1 MGHENPA
8 VRWLAGLGLLGL
20 LGACEL
26 MDQTVVPLLSGE
38 QMASTDQTAV
48 PVGTAEAS
56 TGSVGGAAL
65 VGQWPP
71 LVLIRFDPS
80 QAGYERPLRSAV
92 DGALARQ
99 PEVVFDLV
107 AVEPAVA
114 GAGQAALS
122 APTLSTPALST
133 PALSTPALR
142 HDLAEVFQA
151 LVQAGVPAE
160 RIFLSATTQPTIEVR
175 EVHVYAR

>member
-1 MGHENPA
+1 
-8 VRWLAGLGLLGL
+8 
-20 LGACEL
+20 

-38 QMASTDQTAV
+38 QMASTVQTAV
-48 PVGTAEAS
+48 PAGTAEAS

-65 VGQWPP
+65 VGRWPP

-80 QAGYERPLRSAV
+80 QADYERPLRSAV

-99 PEVVFDLV
+99 PDVVFDLV

-114 GAGQAALS
+114 GSGQAALS
-122 APTLSTPALST
+122 AP
-133 PALSTPALR
+133 ALR
-142 HDLAEVFQA
+142 RDLAEVFRA

-175 EVHVYAR
+175 EVHVYVR

>member
-1 MGHENPA
+1 MSHENLA
-8 VRWLAGLGLLGL
+8 IRWLAGLGLLGL
-20 LGACEL
+20 LGACEF

-56 TGSVGGAAL
+56 ADAVGGVAL

-80 QAGYERPLRSAV
+80 QADYERPLRSAV
-92 DGALARQ
+92 DGALARR
-99 PEVVFDLV
+99 PDVVFDLV
-107 AVEPAVA
+107 AVEPAIA
-114 GAGQAALS
+114 GAGQGALS
-122 APTLSTPALST
+122 GE
-133 PALSTPALR
+133 ALR
-142 HDLAEVFQA
+142 RDLAEVFQA
-151 LVQAGVPAE
+151 LVRAGVPAE
-160 RIFLSATTQPTIEVR
+160 RIFLSATTQPTIQVR

>member
-8 VRWLAGLGLLGL
+8 IRWFAGLGLLGL

-48 PVGTAEAS
+48 PAGTAEAS

-65 VGQWPP
+65 VGRWPP

-80 QAGYERPLRSAV
+80 QADYERPLRSAV

-99 PEVVFDLV
+99 PDVVFDLV

-114 GAGQAALS
+114 GSGQA
-122 APTLSTPALST
+122 ALST

-142 HDLAEVFQA
+142 RDLAEVFQA